1 MALRTSGSS
10 STVSIT
16 GLGMLFQDT
25 PVAYF
30 HVLGKSRRATAQAH
44 LAEFVPAIGSFLK
57 GHT

>member
-25 PVAYF
+25 PVPYF
-30 HVLGKSRRATAQAH
+30 HSLGKSRSATTHAH
-44 LAEFVPAIGSFLK
+44 LAEFVLAIGSFLR